1 VSEPTR
7 RRSWRLGAI
16 ALGVLALLLAGLY
29 AVLIVVFPPERLA
42 ALLVQQV
49 KTATGRDFRIDGGV
63 SIQVFPVIAVHA
75 NDIVLGNASWGSRPE
90 MLRVRHA
97 AFDVSV
103 QALLTGEVR
112 ILRVEVDGVDALL
125 ESDGA
130 GRANWQ
136 FAAPS
141 AATTASAPA
150 VPGRASMT
158 YQLDELALADV
169 QVAYRASRDAAPRTL
184 AIDSLHLKRID
195 EKRDRLVATFAVGGQ
210 HWQAKG
216 EVGPFDVLLAANTDW
231 PFQVA
236 LSAEGVTV
244 AATGSVGLG
253 PRAGAAT
260 VDLSADVATAAALQ
274 ALVPGAPAL
283 PMPLGLRVGLRRDGG
298 ELRADPLHVSLAG
311 QAIDGRLTLH
321 SDVSPPSIDAVLSSK
336 SLDLATWRV
345 EAPAAKARA
354 VPKPPGRLF
363 GDTTLP
369 IGTLPNVAL
378 RLALDVDRVSAPG
391 VPPLSEL
398 RAHLVSR
405 PGAATLDGLRFDMA
419 GGHVEG
425 RISLV
430 QEKGAPPR
438 TAIALEAKSLSIE
451 TLSAASGSGGHFR
464 GGRADLSL
472 KLAMTGDTPHKLA
485 ASVNGELLFSGS
497 GATLAGSAAALD
509 RNVLVSLLHLLIP
522 TQSPSQGLVVECAVA
537 RLPLKGGVAIVDRSI
552 ALETHEVAVVASGR
566 LSLVEETIRL
576 EFRPH
581 VKKGLGLSPASL
593 AQLMVLSGPLRDPQ
607 VGVDAAGAVR
617 SVGTVGVAVA
627 TSGLS
632 LLVPKVAGA
641 SKDAP
646 ACGQAAAETVEKPA
660 SEKSPRPRL
669 FGK

>member
-1 VSEPTR
+1 MSRPTR
-7 RRSWRLGAI
+7 RRGWRLAAI
-16 ALGVLALLLAGLY
+16 ALGVLVLLLAGLY
-29 AVLIVVFPPERLA
+29 AVLVVVFPPERLA

-75 NDIVLGNASWGSRPE
+75 SDIVLGNASWGSRAE
-90 MLRVRHA
+90 MVRVLHA

-103 QALLTGEVR
+103 KALLKGEVR

-125 ESDGA
+125 ETDGA

-141 AATTASAPA
+141 SAAAASAHPT
-150 VPGRASMT
+150 PGSSSMI
-158 YQLDELALADV
+158 YQIDELTLADV
-169 QVAYRASRDAAPRTL
+169 QVAYRASPTAAVRTL
-184 AIDSLHLKRID
+184 AIDSLDLQRGD
-195 EKRDRLVATFAVGGQ
+195 AKRDRVVADFEIGGQ

-216 EVGPFDVLLAANTDW
+216 EVGHFDVLLAGDSDW
-231 PFQVA
+231 PFEVT
-236 LSAEGVTV
+236 LSAEGVTL
-244 AATGSVGLG
+244 AATGSVGVG
-253 PRAGAAT
+253 PHADGAT
-260 VDLSADVATAAALQ
+260 VDVTANVATAEALQ

-283 PMPLGLRVGLRRDGG
+283 PMPLELRAGVRRSAG
-298 ELRADPLHVSLAG
+298 ELRVDPLHVSLAG
-311 QAIDGRLTLH
+311 QAIDGRLTLR
-321 SDVSPPSIDAVLSSK
+321 SDASPPAVDATLSSK
-336 SLDLATWRV
+336 SLDLAKWGID
-345 EAPAAKARA
+345 APAAKTRA
-354 VPKPPGRLF
+354 APKSAERLF
-363 GDTTLP
+363 SDTPLP
-369 IGTLPNVAL
+369 IGNLPNVAL
-378 RLALDVDRVSAPG
+378 QVTLDVDHLSVPG

-405 PGAATLDGLRFDMA
+405 PGEATLDGLRFGLA
-419 GGHVEG
+419 GGRVEG
-425 RISLV
+425 RMSLV
-430 QEKGAPPR
+430 QQQGTPPR

-451 TLSAASGSGGHFR
+451 TLSAASGGGAHFR

-472 KLAMTGDTPHKLA
+472 KLAMTGDTPHQLA
-485 ASVNGELLFSGS
+485 ASANGELLFSGS
-497 GATLAGSAAALD
+497 DATLAGGAAALD

-522 TQSPSQGLVVECAVA
+522 KQSPSQGLVVECAVA

-566 LSLVEETIRL
+566 LDLAEETIRL

-607 VGVDAAGAVR
+607 VGVDAAGAAR
-617 SVGTVGVAVA
+617 GVGTVGVAVA

-632 LLVPKVAGA
+632 LLVPKVTGG
-641 SKDAP
+641 SKDGP
-646 ACGQAAAETVEKPA
+646 PCGQAATEPVQKAA
-660 SEKSPRPRL
+660 GEKSGRPRL

>member
-1 VSEPTR
+1 
-7 RRSWRLGAI
+7 
-16 ALGVLALLLAGLY
+16 
-29 AVLIVVFPPERLA
+29 
-42 ALLVQQV
+42 
-49 KTATGRDFRIDGGV
+49 
-63 SIQVFPVIAVHA
+63 
-75 NDIVLGNASWGSRPE
+75 
-90 MLRVRHA
+90 M
-97 AFDVSV
+97 
-103 QALLTGEVR
+103 
-112 ILRVEVDGVDALL
+112 
-125 ESDGA
+125 
-130 GRANWQ
+130 
-136 FAAPS
+136 
-141 AATTASAPA
+141 
-150 VPGRASMT
+150 
-158 YQLDELALADV
+158 
-169 QVAYRASRDAAPRTL
+169 
-184 AIDSLHLKRID
+184 
-195 EKRDRLVATFAVGGQ
+195 
-210 HWQAKG
+210 
-216 EVGPFDVLLAANTDW
+216 
-231 PFQVA
+231 
-236 LSAEGVTV
+236 
-244 AATGSVGLG
+244 
-253 PRAGAAT
+253 
-260 VDLSADVATAAALQ
+260 
-274 ALVPGAPAL
+274 
-283 PMPLGLRVGLRRDGG
+283 
-298 ELRADPLHVSLAG
+298 
-311 QAIDGRLTLH
+311 
-321 SDVSPPSIDAVLSSK
+321 
-336 SLDLATWRV
+336 
-345 EAPAAKARA
+345 
-354 VPKPPGRLF
+354 
-363 GDTTLP
+363 
-369 IGTLPNVAL
+369 

-576 EFRPH
+576 PSSGQH
-581 VKKGLGLSPASL
+581 VKKGGRPQARAELRA
-593 AQLMVLSGPLRDPQ
+593 ADDAVVLSGPLRDPQ